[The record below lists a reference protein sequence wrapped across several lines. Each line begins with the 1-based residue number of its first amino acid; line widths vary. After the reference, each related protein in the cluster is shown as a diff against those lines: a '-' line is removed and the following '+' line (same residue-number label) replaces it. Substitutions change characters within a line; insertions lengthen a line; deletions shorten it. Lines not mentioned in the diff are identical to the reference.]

1 MIDFFKKLFKPDGSS
16 TVARERLRLVLLSDH
31 LSLAP
36 DVEVPSEL
44 VPESVEPP
52 DPSPDGVEVSPDGD
66 LADVF
71 MRLSVL

>member
-1 MIDFFKKLFKPDGSS
+1 LAAAFGVDVLDVFSPDAG
-16 TVARERLRLVLLSDH
+16 VLGAEF
-31 LSLAP
+31 SLAP

-52 DPSPDGVEVSPDGD
+52 DPSPDGVEVSPDGA

-71 MRLSVL
+71 VRLSVL